1 MKKGNKRHRLKKQK
15 SALNNIEMI
24 YKSRND
30 VIKFFDDYA
39 SMISEAKN
47 KAAKGIGIKI
57 LTSKKILQRLP
68 ITLVQI
74 NPGNNSEY
82 YIY

>member
-1 MKKGNKRHRLKKQK
+1 ML
-15 SALNNIEMI
+15 LN
-24 YKSRND
+24 
-30 VIKFFDDYA
+30 FDDYA

-68 ITLVQI
+68 IALVQI
-74 NPGNNSEY
+74 NPGNNLEY